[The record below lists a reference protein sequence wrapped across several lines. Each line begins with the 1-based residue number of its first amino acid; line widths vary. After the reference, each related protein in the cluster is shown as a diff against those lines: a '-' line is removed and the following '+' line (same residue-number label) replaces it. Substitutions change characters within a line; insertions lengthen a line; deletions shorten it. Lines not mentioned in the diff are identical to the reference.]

1 MQNLSTRQR
10 IIEAAYTL
18 FSEKGYHGTST
29 REIAKAASVSEVTLF
44 RKFGNKETLFK
55 EVLNSKSIIP
65 DLLDAV
71 KKIEQSNLEDVLFSL
86 AKKFYNTLVSKK
98 KFIMITFSEINKYSE
113 KIIDIHQKI
122 ITQLDDF
129 LVNIF
134 LKYLDNNKKKSDL
147 KILVMAFRGM
157 IFDLF
162 LTNEIF
168 LRKKN
173 LKSNI
178 NDILLSYVKI
188 ILNSL
193 NKHYV

>member
-18 FSEKGYHGTST
+18 FSEKGYHGTTT

-44 RKFGNKETLFK
+44 RKFGNKERLFK

-98 KFIMITFSEINKYSE
+98 KFIVITFSEINKYSE
-113 KIIDIHQKI
+113 KIIDIYEKF
-122 ITQLDDF
+122 ITQIDELF
-129 LVNIF
+129 VKIL
-134 LKYLDNNKKKSDL
+134 LKYKDDNTNSDL
-147 KILVMAFRGM
+147 KTIAMAFRGM

-168 LRKKN
+168 LRK
-173 LKSNI
+173 NI
-178 NDILLSYVKI
+178 EKTKINNILSSYVKI
-188 ILNSL
+188 ILNSI
-193 NKHYV
+193 NK

>member
-18 FSEKGYHGTST
+18 FSEKGYHATST

-134 LKYLDNNKKKSDL
+134 LKYLDNDNKKSDL

-193 NKHYV
+193 NKDYV